1 MLRSLFLEE
10 ALITMFTRNSRTMGF
25 TLIELLVVIAIIAIL
40 AAILFPVFAKAREKA
55 KQIACTSNV
64 KQIGLA
70 WLQYIQDNNENY
82 PPRNSPKL
90 ADGVTNNPDWT
101 AQTGYPNATGAFPCK
116 TCRVKNRTTG
126 VPYNPAVYA
135 MPYVKSEGLFH
146 CPSDSGI
153 PQSAND
159 PTSYPGKP
167 VWQVEGTSYCI
178 NTVVTRIGSTAGIQ
192 YPAETYLGAE
202 VYDWHFQADAAS
214 AFSQNS
220 GGPTRVAYFCD
231 GHARAGAGGGGAGRG
246 GGGAPGGGGP
256 AGGGGAAA
264 GARGGAAV

>member
-1 MLRSLFLEE
+1 
-10 ALITMFTRNSRTMGF
+10 MGF

-70 WLQYIQDNNENY
+70 WLQYIQDNDENY

-116 TCRVKNRTTG
+116 PCRVKNRTTG

-159 PTSYPGKP
+159 PTSNSGKP

-178 NTVVTRIGSTAGIQ
+178 NTVVTRVGSTAGIQ

-202 VYDWHFQADAAS
+202 VYSWHFQGDAPTL
-214 AFSQNS
+214 FSSKS
-220 GGPTRVAYFCD
+220 GAPTRVAYFCD
-231 GHARAGAGGGGAGRG
+231 GHAKTVGEGFIAAQCGGFPGVSTGPSMYEDVGGQTHVMTLV
-246 GGGAPGGGGP
+246 P
-256 AGGGGAAA
+256 
-264 GARGGAAV
+264 